1 MTCSKAR
8 VIPSAARDLAII
20 VGVKR
25 SRTLLTLLCLL
36 LALCLSCRQERPAA
50 QQTAAPPPDD
60 TPRDGGTLIR
70 RLDADITTLNPIVQN
85 SRYDTYV
92 ANYLFTPIIT
102 LDRNLQPAP
111 GLAKSWEI
119 SSDGKL
125 YRFEL
130 NPKATFSDGTP
141 VRASDVLF
149 SLRKTIDPS
158 SEAVQISGGFELL
171 DLANSKVIDEYTID
185 VAFREPL
192 ATQLV
197 RFRDVYVIPE
207 HVFSKGNFRN
217 DYNTQGVVGSGPYTL
232 VRRVVGKEIVLEKRK
247 DYWGD
252 PPHIQT
258 VLFKIVNDHG
268 TAWNALK
275 QREIDETLIASDTW
289 LREHNN
295 PALTRYMEFRRFY
308 ALNYNF
314 IAWNERNALFG
325 DKRVRR
331 ALAMSIP
338 VDAVINDLYHG
349 TARAMSGPFT
359 PDQWAYNPNVPVIR
373 YDPEGAKQIFTAAG
387 WTDKNG
393 DGVLEN
399 GKKNFEFDLLALSG
413 SATGKQLVQMVQAE
427 MKKVGIKVNLVILDG
442 ATAIQRILS
451 GNYEAAYMSWDLDPD
466 PDPYALFHSSQA
478 PPHGQNIVSYS
489 NPEVDKLID
498 TARRELD
505 ASKRKDLY
513 WRLHEI
519 LADDQPYAWVVQ
531 ASAKW
536 GMNKRVRG
544 VEVSSGY
551 GFYLWS
557 PGEHGWWIDDRAAT
571 R

>member
-1 MTCSKAR
+1 M
-8 VIPSAARDLAII
+8 
-20 VGVKR
+20 GVKR

-36 LALCLSCRQERPAA
+36 LALCLSCGREKPAT
-50 QQTAAPPPDD
+50 QQIAAPPPDD

-70 RLDADITTLNPIVQN
+70 RLEADITTLNPIVQN

-102 LDRNLQPAP
+102 IDRNLQPAP

-119 SSDGKL
+119 SNDGKL

-149 SLRKTIDPS
+149 TLRKTIDPT
-158 SEAVQISGGFELL
+158 SEAVQIAAGFELL
-171 DLANSKVIDEYTID
+171 DVANSKVIDEHTID

-197 RFRDVYVIPE
+197 RFKDVYVIPE
-207 HVFSKGNFRN
+207 HVYSKGNFRN

-247 DYWGD
+247 DYWGEA
-252 PPHIQT
+252 PHIQT
-258 VLFKIVNDHG
+258 VMFKIVNDHG

-295 PALTRYMEFRRFY
+295 PALTRYLEFRRFY

-314 IAWNERNALFG
+314 IAWNERNALFA
-325 DKRVRR
+325 DKRIRR
-331 ALAMSIP
+331 ALAMCIP
-338 VDAVINDLYHG
+338 VDGVINDLYHG

-427 MKKVGIKVNLVILDG
+427 MKKVGITVNLVILDG

-451 GNYEAAYMSWDLDPD
+451 GNYDASYLSWDLDPD
-466 PDPYALFHSSQA
+466 PDPYALFHSTQA
-478 PPHGQNIVSYS
+478 PPRGQNIVSYA

-498 TARRELD
+498 SARRELD
-505 ASKRKDLY
+505 SSKRKDLY

-557 PGEHGWWIDDRAAT
+557 PGEQGWWIDDRAAQ